1 MVLLAVAVLV
11 FAFIQLLPFVPDI
24 ADRLAA
30 LLGAGAGAVY
40 GAASAASLLLLIAAW
55 RASPAIPLYDPPLWS
70 RIAGF
75 ISVLLAFISVGI
87 FLFRGRLRQL
97 VRWPWPLAIVL
108 LALGHLLILGDLAGV
123 VLFSGLLLYGM
134 ALMLLSWQRDA
145 RPSPGWRSG
154 HDLLSVLA
162 GVALYGVTTQ
172 LHGIVAGVPVMA
184 LSP

>member
-1 MVLLAVAVLV
+1 MFFLVVAVLL
-11 FAFIQLLPFVPDI
+11 FASIQLVPYL
-24 ADRLAA
+24 APCGDRLAPRF
-30 LLGAGAGAVY
+30 GAGSGLVY
-40 GAASAASLLLLIAAW
+40 GSASVLSVVLIIAAW

-75 ISVLLAFISVGI
+75 VSVLLAFICLGI

-108 LALGHLLILGDLAGV
+108 LALGHLLMLGDLAGL
-123 VLFSGLLLYGM
+123 VLFGGLLLYGM
-134 ALMLLSWQRDA
+134 VSLGLSSAQGV
-145 RPSPGWRSG
+145 RPSPECRAG

-172 LHGIVAGVPVMA
+172 LHGILAGVPVMG
-184 LSP
+184 LSG

>member
-1 MVLLAVAVLV
+1 MALLAVAVLV
-11 FAFIQLLPFVPDI
+11 FAFIQLLLFVPDI
-24 ADRLAA
+24 ADWLAGP
-30 LLGAGAGAVY
+30 LGAGAGPVY
-40 GAASAASLLLLIAAW
+40 GAASVLSLLLMIAAW

-75 ISVLLAFISVGI
+75 ISVLLAFICLGI
-87 FLFRGRLRQL
+87 FLFRGHLRQL
-97 VRWPWPLAIVL
+97 VRWPWPLSVVL

-123 VLFSGLLLYGM
+123 VLFGGPLLFGM
-134 ALMLLSWQRDA
+134 ALILLSWQRDA
-145 RPSPGWRSG
+145 RPSPDWRAG

-172 LHGIVAGVPVMA
+172 LHGILAGVPVMT

>member
-11 FAFIQLLPFVPDI
+11 FTFIQLLPFVPDI
-24 ADRLAA
+24 ADRLAGP
-30 LLGAGAGAVY
+30 LGAGAGPAY
-40 GAASAASLLLLIAAW
+40 GAASAASLLLVVAAW

-75 ISVLLAFISVGI
+75 ISVLLAFICLGI
-87 FLFRGRLRQL
+87 SLFRGRLRRL
-97 VRWPWPLAIVL
+97 VRWPWSLAIML
-108 LALGHLLILGDLAGV
+108 LALGHLLTLGDLAGV
-123 VLFSGLLLYGM
+123 VLFSGLLVSGM

-145 RPSPGWRSG
+145 RPSPDWRAG

-162 GVALYGVTTQ
+162 GVALYGVATQ
-172 LHGIVAGVPVMA
+172 LHGIVAGVPVVT

>member
-1 MVLLAVAVLV
+1 MALLAVAAL
-11 FAFIQLLPFVPDI
+11 AFL
-24 ADRLAA
+24 
-30 LLGAGAGAVY
+30 
-40 GAASAASLLLLIAAW
+40 AW

-75 ISVLLAFISVGI
+75 VSVFLAFISFGI

-97 VRWPWPLAIVL
+97 VRWPWPLAVTL
-108 LALGHLLILGDLAGV
+108 LALGHLLVLGDLAGM
-123 VLFSGLLLYGM
+123 VLFSGLFGYGV
-134 ALMLLSWQRDA
+134 ALMLLSWQRDI
-145 RPSPGWRSG
+145 RPSPDWRAG

-172 LHGIVAGVPVMA
+172 LHGILAGVPVMA

>member
-1 MVLLAVAVLV
+1 MFLLVVAVL
-11 FAFIQLLPFVPDI
+11 AFVSIYLLPSLPQYGH
-24 ADRLAA
+24 RLTQRF
-30 LLGAGAGAVY
+30 GARWSLFHG
-40 GAASAASLLLLIAAW
+40 SASLLSVVLMIAAW

-75 ISVLLAFISVGI
+75 LLVLLAFLCLGI

-97 VRWPWPLAIVL
+97 VRWPWPLAIML
-108 LALGHLLILGDLAGV
+108 LALGHLLTLGDLAGL
-123 VLFSGLLLYGM
+123 VLFGGLFVCGAASVGASLAEGV
-134 ALMLLSWQRDA
+134 
-145 RPSPGWRSG
+145 RPSPECRAG

-184 LSP
+184 LSG